1 MTNRIAIALALLVVA
16 LLAADHVWLHLDLP
30 VLAGR
35 TLNRSVE
42 YLSFW
47 R

>member
-1 MTNRIAIALALLVVA
+1 MTNRIAIALAALIVA
-16 LLAADHVWLHLDLP
+16 LLLADRLWLHLDLP

-35 TLNRSVE
+35 MLVESVE

>member
-1 MTNRIAIALALLVVA
+1 MTNRIAIALAVLIVA
-16 LLAADHVWLHLDLP
+16 LLLADRLWLHLDLP
-30 VLAGR
+30 VMAGR
-35 TLNRSVE
+35 MLVESVD

>member
-1 MTNRIAIALALLVVA
+1 MTNRIAIAIAVLIVL
-16 LLAADHVWLHLDLP
+16 LLAADRFWLHLDLP

-35 TLNRSVE
+35 ALDRSVE